1 MKGKRFFASLRP
13 DSRCGNRPHCT
24 AVRMTNKGRLGDED
38 LDGQRGQS
46 LVVVAVAL
54 VVLVLFVAIAVDA
67 SDAYVHRR
75 TAQNGADA
83 AALAGGR
90 ELGAQINQ
98 EVYNSSL
105 IKADMNSF
113 AEQND
118 IPDTTGALADA
129 LNNNVVGYYLDE
141 DGGRLSDE
149 PIGSPAGDLVLP
161 EARGIEAVTT
171 ITAPTFFGG
180 IIGLDGMRV
189 HASAAVLLQP
199 PCAASCVVPIA
210 TYTMTFTSAEG
221 ICYNI
226 WNGDGPGNFGWLN
239 WSLQGQECEQGG
251 DTCNV
256 PCLEENLTPGTCSS
270 GLIHVGD
277 DVAGTTGDKSS
288 GLIRSVLDYYI
299 DTPVHFTVPVW
310 DVTNNGQGCGQPNG
324 GLYYR
329 VAGFAEMQL
338 IGYQLSQGQGQIYD
352 PIRDPSTCVTLGDE
366 PHGGNRLTAY
376 FIRWI
381 EGEPGDCNAGGSLLA
396 PRLVK

>member
-1 MKGKRFFASLRP
+1 MKERFFASH
-13 DSRCGNRPHCT
+13 GT
-24 AVRMTNKGRLGDED
+24 TGDAD
-38 LDGQRGQS
+38 RQRGQS
-46 LVVVAVAL
+46 LVIVAIAM

-75 TAQNGADA
+75 TAQNAADA

-98 EVYNSSL
+98 EIYNSSL

-118 IPDTTGALADA
+118 IPDTDGALADV
-129 LNNNVVGYYLDE
+129 LNRNVVGYYLDE
-141 DGGRLSDE
+141 EGDRLSED
-149 PIGSPAGDLVLP
+149 PVGSPAGDAFLFD
-161 EARGIEAVTT
+161 AHGIEAVTF

-180 IIGLDGMRV
+180 IIGLDGMPV
-189 HASAAVLLQP
+189 QASAAVLLQP

-210 TYTMTFTSAEG
+210 TFTMTFTSAEG

-239 WSLQGQECEQGG
+239 WSLQGELCGNNE
-251 DTCNV
+251 DRCNV
-256 PCLEENLTPGTCSS
+256 PCLVENLTPGTCQS
-270 GLIHVGD
+270 GLIRVGD
-277 DVAGTTGDKSS
+277 DVAGTTGDKNS
-288 GLIRSVLDYYI
+288 GQIRQILKYYI
-299 DTPVHFTVPVW
+299 DTPAHFTVPVW
-310 DVTNNGQGCGQPNG
+310 EVNNNGQGCGHEQG
-324 GLYYR
+324 GLWYR

-352 PIRDPSTCVTLGDE
+352 PIRDPSTCVTLGSA

-376 FIRWI
+376 FIRWV
-381 EGEPGDCNAGGSLLA
+381 EGEPGNCDAGGSLLT